1 MIPDEYKSRLE
12 KLTDEESDRKMD
24 IEIEYSDR
32 EQKLQDILE
41 KERLQ

>member
-32 EQKLQDILE
+32 E
-41 KERLQ
+41 